1 MNSEFAEVFRPAAD
15 EMPMDAFPVALQDA
29 AYEFRFP
36 ELLPK
41 YTLLLKSPMLIV
53 PNVATFAVNLSMFD
67 SVINVV
73 NEFVFESHV

>member
-1 MNSEFAEVFRPAAD
+1 
-15 EMPMDAFPVALQDA
+15 MPMDAFPVALQDA